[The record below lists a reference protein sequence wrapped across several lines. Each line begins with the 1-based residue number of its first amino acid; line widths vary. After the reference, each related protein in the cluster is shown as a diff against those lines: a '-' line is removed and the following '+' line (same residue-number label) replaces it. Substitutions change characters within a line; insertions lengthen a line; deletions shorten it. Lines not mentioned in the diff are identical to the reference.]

1 MSKIYRYLVLAVTLC
16 TIQKSLGNQGSPL
29 TNFLSDR
36 QHVKHLRFSTKEDI
50 NPKNFMPA
58 STTIDIGLAAL
69 TGSFALFVGPS
80 IASAI
85 AEPSARE
92 ALQLLS
98 GYQTRTPNFFTWG
111 TLAVLAYVLAFEVWK
126 KILAAW

>member
-1 MSKIYRYLVLAVTLC
+1 M
-16 TIQKSLGNQGSPL
+16 
-29 TNFLSDR
+29 
-36 QHVKHLRFSTKEDI
+36 KHLRFSVKEDM
-50 NPKNFMPA
+50 NPKNSMPA
-58 STTIDIGLAAL
+58 SATIDIALIALA
-69 TGSFALFVGPS
+69 GSPAIFVGPS

>member
-1 MSKIYRYLVLAVTLC
+1 MLKRCSCIFLIAMFYAFHKTDGFCR
-16 TIQKSLGNQGSPL
+16 L
-29 TNFLSDR
+29 TTTKLPCDVRNI
-36 QHVKHLRFSTKEDI
+36 KHLRFSDRDDMNTKNLTLES
-50 NPKNFMPA
+50 
-58 STTIDIGLAAL
+58 STTNVALMTVIGSSVLFM
-69 TGSFALFVGPS
+69 GSN